1 MPAPF
6 EVTMCHRTV
15 GARST
20 TRRPARRSSWPSW
33 SARSP
38 TATSRLRASRSTEC
52 GGTAGWRGAP
62 DRARAG
68 AGHGRDRDRKRRRA
82 RFGPR
87 RGRAGCG

>member
-33 SARSP
+33 WARSP
-38 TATSRLRASRSTEC
+38 TTTSRLRASRSTEC
-52 GGTAGWRGAP
+52 DGTAGWRGAP
-62 DRARAG
+62 DQRPGGRWSRARSRSETPSSAIWP
-68 AGHGRDRDRKRRRA
+68 AA
-82 RFGPR
+82 RSSR
-87 RGRAGCG
+87 VW